1 MKRETASA
9 VDSRLAKALA
19 HPLRVQL
26 LAALNEGVASP
37 NELAKRLEEP
47 LTNVSYHVRM
57 LHDLGC
63 IELVETEPRRG
74 ALEHYYR
81 AIVRP
86 FFGERDWKRL
96 PKNARG
102 SISDAVLQLV
112 WDDAAEAIKSGLF
125 DEREDRHLSRS
136 VLAVDEQG
144 WEELHDVL
152 AETLDRAMQIQADS
166 ASRAS
171 KGDDGGTFS
180 VNLVMVT
187 HPTPS
192 SAKETTAPASGTR
205 KKRRSSGKK
214 TAAAKA

>member
-1 MKRETASA
+1 MASA

-112 WDDAAEAIKSGLF
+112 WDDASEAIKGGLF

-136 VLAVDEQG
+136 VLVVDEQG

-166 ASRAS
+166 AARTS
-171 KGDDGGTFS
+171 KDDGES
-180 VNLVMVT
+180 VNVNLVMMT
-187 HPTPS
+187 HPTPK
-192 SAKETTAPASGTR
+192 SAKDSTAPASGTR
-205 KKRRSSGKK
+205 QTKRRAPQRK
-214 TAAAKA
+214 ARAKA

>member
-1 MKRETASA
+1 LKRQTASA

-37 NELAKRLEEP
+37 NELAKKLDEP

-81 AIVRP
+81 AVVRP
-86 FFGERDWKRL
+86 FFGDRDWKRL
-96 PKNARG
+96 PRNARG

-112 WDDAAEAIKSGLF
+112 WEDAAEAIKGGLF

-136 VLAVDEQG
+136 VLSVDERG
-144 WEELHDVL
+144 WDDLHDL
-152 AETLDRAMQIQADS
+152 LSQTLDRAMQIQADS

-171 KGDDGGTFS
+171 KNGDEAFN
-180 VNLVMVT
+180 VNLVMMT

-192 SAKETTAPASGTR
+192 SAKESTAPSSGTR
-205 KKRRSSGKK
+205 RRRRSGAKK
-214 TAAAKA
+214 TAGKA

>member
-1 MKRETASA
+1 LKKRQTASA

-26 LAALNEGVASP
+26 LAALNQEVASP
-37 NELAKRLEEP
+37 NELAKKLGEP

-57 LHDLGC
+57 LHDLGT

-86 FFGERDWKRL
+86 FFADRDWKKL

-112 WDDAAEAIKSGLF
+112 WDDAAEAIKSGQF
-125 DEREDRHLSRS
+125 DDREDRHLSRT
-136 VLAVDEQG
+136 VLCVDDQG
-144 WEELHDVL
+144 WEELNELLV
-152 AETLDRAMQIQADS
+152 ESLDRAMQIQADS
-166 ASRAS
+166 ASRAT
-171 KGDDGGTFS
+171 KEEDGDTFS
-180 VNLVMVT
+180 VNLVMMT
-187 HPTPS
+187 HPTPK
-192 SAKETTAPASGTR
+192 SAKESTAPSSGTR
-205 KKRRSSGKK
+205 KRRRSSGKK
-214 TAAAKA
+214 ATAKA

>member
-1 MKRETASA
+1 MKRQTASA

-37 NELAKRLEEP
+37 NELAKKLDEP

-57 LHDLGC
+57 LHDLGT

-81 AIVRP
+81 AVVRP
-86 FFGERDWKRL
+86 FFADRDWRKL

-112 WDDAAEAIKSGLF
+112 WEDSAEAIKGGLF

-136 VLAVDEQG
+136 VLCVDEQG
-144 WEELHDVL
+144 WEQLNELL
-152 AETLDRAMQIQADS
+152 SETLDSAMQIQADS

-180 VNLVMVT
+180 VNLVMMT

-192 SAKETTAPASGTR
+192 SAKESTAPSSGTR
-205 KKRRSSGKK
+205 KRRRSSGKK
-214 TAAAKA
+214 AAAKA

>member
-1 MKRETASA
+1 LKRQTASA

-37 NELAKRLEEP
+37 NELAKKLDEP

-81 AIVRP
+81 AVVRP

-112 WDDAAEAIKSGLF
+112 WEDAAEAIKGGLF

-152 AETLDRAMQIQADS
+152 ADTLDRAMQIQADS

-171 KGDDGGTFS
+171 KDDGDTFS
-180 VNLVMVT
+180 VNLVMMT

-192 SAKETTAPASGTR
+192 SAKESTAPSSGTR
-205 KKRRSSGKK
+205 KRRRNSGRK
-214 TAAAKA
+214 AAAKA

>member
-1 MKRETASA
+1 

-26 LAALNEGVASP
+26 LAALNQKVASP
-37 NELAKRLEEP
+37 NELAKQLGEP

-86 FFGERDWKRL
+86 FFGDKDWKRL

-102 SISDAVLQLV
+102 SISDAVLQLI
-112 WDDAAEAIKSGLF
+112 WDDAAEAIKTGLF
-125 DEREDRHLSRS
+125 DERDDRHLSRT
-136 VLAVDEQG
+136 VLALDEQG
-144 WEELHDVL
+144 WDELHELL
-152 AETLDRAMQIQADS
+152 AETLERAMSIQVES

-171 KGDDGGTFS
+171 KDEDGETFG
-180 VNLVMVT
+180 VNLVMMT

-192 SAKETTAPASGTR
+192 TAKDTTAPASGTR
-205 KKRRSSGKK
+205 RKRRSGKK
-214 TAAAKA
+214 ATAKA

>member
-1 MKRETASA
+1 MKRQTASA

-37 NELAKRLEEP
+37 NELAKKLDEP

-57 LHDLGC
+57 LHDLGT

-125 DEREDRHLSRS
+125 DERDDRHLSRS
-136 VLAVDEQG
+136 VLALDDQG
-144 WEELHDVL
+144 WDELHDLL

-171 KGDDGGTFS
+171 KDGGETSS
-180 VNLVMVT
+180 VNLVMMT

-192 SAKETTAPASGTR
+192 SAKDTTAPSSGTR
-205 KKRRSSGKK
+205 RKRRNGGRK
-214 TAAAKA
+214 AAARS

>member
-1 MKRETASA
+1 LKRQTASA

-37 NELAKRLEEP
+37 NELAKRLDEP

-81 AIVRP
+81 AVVRP
-86 FFGERDWKRL
+86 FFGDRDWKRL

-112 WDDAAEAIKSGLF
+112 WEDASEAIKGGLF

-136 VLAVDEQG
+136 VLSVDEQG
-144 WEELHDVL
+144 WDDLHDLL
-152 AETLDRAMQIQADS
+152 AQTLDRAMQIQADS

-171 KGDDGGTFS
+171 KNGDEAFN
-180 VNLVMVT
+180 VNLVMMT

-192 SAKETTAPASGTR
+192 SAKESTAPSSGTR
-205 KKRRSSGKK
+205 RRRRSGAKK
-214 TAAAKA
+214 TAGKA

>member
-1 MKRETASA
+1 LKRQTASA

-26 LAALNEGVASP
+26 LAALNQGVASP
-37 NELAKRLEEP
+37 NELAKKLDEP

-57 LHDLGC
+57 LHDLGT

-81 AIVRP
+81 AVVRP
-86 FFGERDWKRL
+86 FFADRDWKRL

-112 WDDAAEAIKSGLF
+112 WDDAAESIKTGQF
-125 DEREDRHLSRS
+125 DEREDRHLSRT
-136 VLAVDEQG
+136 VLCVDDQG
-144 WEELHDVL
+144 WEDLNELLVEVL
-152 AETLDRAMQIQADS
+152 DKAMQIQADS

-171 KGDDGGTFS
+171 KEEDGDTLA
-180 VNLVMVT
+180 VNLVMMT
-187 HPTPS
+187 HPTPR
-192 SAKETTAPASGTR
+192 SAKESTAPSSGTR
-205 KKRRSSGKK
+205 KRRRSSGKK
-214 TAAAKA
+214 AAAKA

>member
-1 MKRETASA
+1 M
-9 VDSRLAKALA
+9 AKALA

-26 LAALNEGVASP
+26 LSLLNEGVASP
-37 NELAKRLEEP
+37 NELAKKLDEP

-86 FFGERDWKRL
+86 FFADKDWKRL

-112 WDDAAEAIKSGLF
+112 WDDSAEAIKTGLF

-136 VLAVDEQG
+136 VLCVDEEG
-144 WEELHDVL
+144 WEALNELLV
-152 AETLDRAMQIQADS
+152 ETLDQAMQIQADS
-166 ASRAS
+166 ASRAA
-171 KGDDGGTFS
+171 KADTDRFG
-180 VNLVMVT
+180 VNLVMMS
-187 HPTPS
+187 HPAPKS
-192 SAKETTAPASGTR
+192 SKQTTAPSSGGR
-205 KKRRSSGKK
+205 KKRSSKK
-214 TAAAKA
+214 KATAKA

>member
-1 MKRETASA
+1 LKRQTASA

-26 LAALNEGVASP
+26 LAALNQKVASP
-37 NELAKRLEEP
+37 NELAKQLDEP

-63 IELVETEPRRG
+63 IELVDTEPRRG

-86 FFGERDWKRL
+86 FFGDKDWKRL

-102 SISDAVLQLV
+102 SISDAVLQLI
-112 WDDAAEAIKSGLF
+112 WDDAAEAIKTGLF
-125 DEREDRHLSRS
+125 DERDDRHLSRT
-136 VLAVDEQG
+136 VLALDEQG
-144 WEELHDVL
+144 WDELHELL
-152 AETLDRAMQIQADS
+152 ADTLERAMSIQVES

-171 KGDDGGTFS
+171 KADDGETFG
-180 VNLVMVT
+180 VNLVMMT

-192 SAKETTAPASGTR
+192 TAKDSTAPAPGTR
-205 KKRRSSGKK
+205 RKRRSGKK
-214 TAAAKA
+214 AAAKA

>member
-1 MKRETASA
+1 LKRQTASA

-37 NELAKRLEEP
+37 NELAKKLDEP

-57 LHDLGC
+57 LHDLGT

-81 AIVRP
+81 AVVRP

-125 DEREDRHLSRS
+125 DERDDRHLSRS
-136 VLAVDEQG
+136 VLALDGQG
-144 WEELHDVL
+144 WDELHDLL
-152 AETLDRAMQIQADS
+152 AETLDQAMQIQADS

-171 KGDDGGTFS
+171 KDGGETFN
-180 VNLVMVT
+180 VNLVMMT
-187 HPTPS
+187 HPTPN
-192 SAKETTAPASGTR
+192 SAKESTAPSSGTR
-205 KKRRSSGKK
+205 RKRRNGGKK
-214 TAAAKA
+214 AAARN

>member
-9 VDSRLAKALA
+9 VDSRMAKALA

-26 LAALNEGVASP
+26 LAALNAGVASP
-37 NELAKRLEEP
+37 NELAKKLDEP

-63 IELVETEPRRG
+63 IELVDTEPRRG

-86 FFGERDWKRL
+86 FFGDRDWKRL

-112 WDDAAEAIKSGLF
+112 WDDTAEAIKTGLF

-136 VLAVDEQG
+136 VLSGRDTFADDITSLRVLERQGGGWRMIMDE
-144 WEELHDVL
+144 L
-152 AETLDRAMQIQADS
+152 
-166 ASRAS
+166 
-171 KGDDGGTFS
+171 
-180 VNLVMVT
+180 
-187 HPTPS
+187 
-192 SAKETTAPASGTR
+192 PAAGAAQ
-205 KKRRSSGKK
+205 RR
-214 TAAAKA
+214 

>member
-1 MKRETASA
+1 MKRQTASA

-37 NELAKRLEEP
+37 NELAKKLDEP

-57 LHDLGC
+57 LHDLGT

-81 AIVRP
+81 AVVRP
-86 FFGERDWKRL
+86 FFADRDWKRL

-112 WDDAAEAIKSGLF
+112 WDDSAEAIKGGLF

-136 VLAVDEQG
+136 VLCVDEQG
-144 WEELHDVL
+144 WEALNELLV
-152 AETLDRAMQIQADS
+152 ETLDSAMQIQADS
-166 ASRAS
+166 ASRSS
-171 KGDDGGTFS
+171 KGDDGETFS
-180 VNLVMVT
+180 VNLVMMT

-192 SAKETTAPASGTR
+192 SAKQSTAPSSGTR
-205 KKRRSSGKK
+205 RRRRSSGKK
-214 TAAAKA
+214 AAAKA

>member
-1 MKRETASA
+1 
-9 VDSRLAKALA
+9 
-19 HPLRVQL
+19 VQL
-26 LAALNEGVASP
+26 LAGLNEGVASP
-37 NELAKRLEEP
+37 NELAKKLDEP

-81 AIVRP
+81 AVVRP

-112 WDDAAEAIKSGLF
+112 WDDASEAIKSGLF
-125 DEREDRHLSRS
+125 DERDDRHLSRS
-136 VLAVDEQG
+136 VLVVDDQG

-152 AETLDRAMQIQADS
+152 ADTLDRAMQIQADS

-171 KGDDGGTFS
+171 KDDGDTFS
-180 VNLVMVT
+180 VNLVMMT

-192 SAKETTAPASGTR
+192 SAKETTAPSSGTR
-205 KKRRSSGKK
+205 KKRRSAGKK
-214 TAAAKA
+214 TAAKA

>member
-9 VDSRLAKALA
+9 VDSRMAKALA

-26 LAALNEGVASP
+26 LAGLNEGVASP
-37 NELAKRLEEP
+37 NELAKRLNEP

-63 IELVETEPRRG
+63 IELVDTEPRRG

-86 FFGERDWKRL
+86 FFGDRDWKRL

-112 WDDAAEAIKSGLF
+112 WDDSAEAIKTGLF

-136 VLAVDEQG
+136 VLCMDDQG
-144 WEELHDVL
+144 WDELNDL
-152 AETLDRAMQIQADS
+152 LSQTLDQAMQIQADS
-166 ASRAS
+166 ASRAA
-171 KGDDGGTFS
+171 TR
-180 VNLVMVT
+180 
-187 HPTPS
+187 
-192 SAKETTAPASGTR
+192 TASLWAICRSQANGRSGWRQLSRCRQARTIAS
-205 KKRRSSGKK
+205 
-214 TAAAKA
+214 

>member
-1 MKRETASA
+1 MKRQTASA

-37 NELAKRLEEP
+37 NELAKKLDEP

-57 LHDLGC
+57 LHDLGT

-86 FFGERDWKRL
+86 FFADREWKRL
-96 PKNARG
+96 PRNARG
-102 SISDAVLQLV
+102 SISDAVLQLI
-112 WDDAAEAIKSGLF
+112 WDDTAEAIKSGIF
-125 DEREDRHLSRS
+125 DERENRHLSRT
-136 VLAVDEQG
+136 VLAVDDEG
-144 WEELHDVL
+144 WDELNELLVEL
-152 AETLDRAMQIQADS
+152 VDRAMQIQADS
-166 ASRAS
+166 AARSATN
-171 KGDDGGTFS
+171 GDETFN
-180 VNLVMVT
+180 VNLVMMS

-192 SAKETTAPASGTR
+192 SAKDTTAPASGTR
-205 KKRRSSGKK
+205 KKRRGGGKK
-214 TAAAKA
+214 AAAKA

>member
-1 MKRETASA
+1 LKRQTASA

-37 NELAKRLEEP
+37 NELAKKLDEP

-81 AIVRP
+81 AVVRP
-86 FFGERDWKRL
+86 FFGDRDWKRL

-112 WDDAAEAIKSGLF
+112 WEDAAEAIKGGLF

-136 VLAVDEQG
+136 VLSVDERG
-144 WEELHDVL
+144 WDDLHELL

-171 KGDDGGTFS
+171 KNGDDAS
-180 VNLVMVT
+180 NVNLVMMT

-192 SAKETTAPASGTR
+192 SAKESTAPISGAR
-205 KKRRSSGKK
+205 KRRRSGAKK
-214 TAAAKA
+214 TAGKA

>member
-1 MKRETASA
+1 

-37 NELAKRLEEP
+37 NELAKKLDEP

-63 IELVETEPRRG
+63 IELVDTEPRRG

-81 AIVRP
+81 AVVRP
-86 FFGERDWKRL
+86 FFGDRDWKRL
-96 PKNARG
+96 PRNARG

-112 WDDAAEAIKSGLF
+112 WEDAAEAIKGGLF

-136 VLAVDEQG
+136 VLSIDEKG
-144 WEELHDVL
+144 WNDLHDLL
-152 AETLDRAMQIQADS
+152 AQTLDRAMQIQADS

-171 KGDDGGTFS
+171 KNGDEAFN
-180 VNLVMVT
+180 VNLVMMT

-192 SAKETTAPASGTR
+192 TAKETTAPSSGTR
-205 KKRRSSGKK
+205 KRRRSGAKK
-214 TAAAKA
+214 TAGKA

>member
-1 MKRETASA
+1 

-26 LAALNEGVASP
+26 LAALNQKVASP
-37 NELAKRLEEP
+37 NELAKQLDEP

-57 LHDLGC
+57 LHELGC
-63 IELVETEPRRG
+63 IELVDTEPRRG

-86 FFGERDWKRL
+86 FFGDKDWKRL

-102 SISDAVLQLV
+102 SISDAVLQLI
-112 WDDAAEAIKSGLF
+112 WDDAAEAIKTGLF
-125 DEREDRHLSRS
+125 DDRDDRHLSRT
-136 VLAVDEQG
+136 VFALDDEG
-144 WEELHDVL
+144 WDELHELL
-152 AETLDRAMQIQADS
+152 ADTLERAMSIQAES

-171 KGDDGGTFS
+171 KEEDAETFS
-180 VNLVMVT
+180 VNLVMMT

-192 SAKETTAPASGTR
+192 TAKESTAPASGTR
-205 KKRRSSGKK
+205 RKRRSGKK
-214 TAAAKA
+214 AAARA

>member
-1 MKRETASA
+1 

-37 NELAKRLEEP
+37 NELAKKLGEP

-57 LHDLGC
+57 LHDLGT
-63 IELVETEPRRG
+63 IELVDTEPRRG

-81 AIVRP
+81 AVVRP

-112 WDDAAEAIKSGLF
+112 WEDAAEAIKGGLF
-125 DEREDRHLSRS
+125 DERDDRHLSRS
-136 VLAVDEQG
+136 VFAVDERG
-144 WEELHDVL
+144 WEELRDLL
-152 AETLDRAMQIQADS
+152 AETLERAMQIQADS

-171 KGDDGGTFS
+171 KGDGDTFS
-180 VNLVMVT
+180 VNLVMMT

-192 SAKETTAPASGTR
+192 SVKKSTAPSSGTR
-205 KKRRSSGKK
+205 KKRRGSGRK
-214 TAAAKA
+214 TAARA

>member
-1 MKRETASA
+1 MKRQTTSA

-26 LAALNEGVASP
+26 LAALNQGVASP
-37 NELAKRLEEP
+37 NELAKKLDEP

-57 LHDLGC
+57 LHDLGT

-86 FFGERDWKRL
+86 FFADREWKRL
-96 PKNARG
+96 PRNARG
-102 SISDAVLQLV
+102 SISDAVLQLI
-112 WDDAAEAIKSGLF
+112 WDDTAEAIKTGLF
-125 DEREDRHLSRS
+125 DEREDRHLSRT
-136 VLAVDEQG
+136 VLALDEEG
-144 WEELHDVL
+144 WEELNGL
-152 AETLDRAMQIQADS
+152 LMEMIDRAMQIQAQS

-171 KGDDGGTFS
+171 KDDGETFS
-180 VNLVMVT
+180 VNLAMMT
-187 HPTPS
+187 YPTPS

-205 KKRRSSGKK
+205 KKRRTGGKK
-214 TAAAKA
+214 TAAKA

>member
-1 MKRETASA
+1 LKRQTASA

-37 NELAKRLEEP
+37 NELAKKLDEP

-86 FFGERDWKRL
+86 FFADRDWKRL

-112 WDDAAEAIKSGLF
+112 WDDAAAAIKGGLF

-136 VLAVDEQG
+136 VLCVDDKG
-144 WEELHDVL
+144 WEELNELLV
-152 AETLDRAMQIQADS
+152 ETLDSAMQIQADS

-171 KGDDGGTFS
+171 KGGGETFA
-180 VNLVMVT
+180 VNVVMMT

-192 SAKETTAPASGTR
+192 GAKQSTAPSSGTR
-205 KKRRSSGKK
+205 KRRRSSGKK
-214 TAAAKA
+214 AAAKA